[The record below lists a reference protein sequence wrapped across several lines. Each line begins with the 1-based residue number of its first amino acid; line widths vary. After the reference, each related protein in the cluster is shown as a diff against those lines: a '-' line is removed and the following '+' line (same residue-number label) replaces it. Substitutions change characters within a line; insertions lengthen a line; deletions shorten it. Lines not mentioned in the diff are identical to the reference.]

1 MNIDSV
7 NDENAPFNKTIS
19 ETLRIVNGLMKDP
32 FGKVN
37 KLLLAIIKYHNIEKI
52 SSKLNPFKINEQ
64 KRFKKMVKFLRD
76 VGKEKI
82 LERIEMF
89 KNQDPNLPDDILT
102 NILKSNSKN
111 HLKKQYLII

>member
-7 NDENAPFNKTIS
+7 NDENTPFNRTITES
-19 ETLRIVNGLMKDP
+19 MKIVEGVLRDP
-32 FGKVN
+32 LGNFN
-37 KLLLAIIKYHNIEKI
+37 PLKLPAKYR
-52 SSKLNPFKINEQ
+52 L
-64 KRFKKMVKFLRD
+64 RKMNNFLRG

-102 NILKSNSKN
+102 NILKSNSKIN
-111 HLKKQYLII
+111 IKYIQYLIIKQQNNLSRG

>member
-7 NDENAPFNKTIS
+7 NDENTPFNRTITES
-19 ETLRIVNGLMKDP
+19 MKIVEGVLRDP
-32 FGKVN
+32 FGN
-37 KLLLAIIKYHNIEKI
+37 INPLKLPAKYR
-52 SSKLNPFKINEQ
+52 L
-64 KRFKKMVKFLRD
+64 RKMIKFLRE

>member
-1 MNIDSV
+1 
-7 NDENAPFNKTIS
+7 
-19 ETLRIVNGLMKDP
+19 
-32 FGKVN
+32 
-37 KLLLAIIKYHNIEKI
+37 
-52 SSKLNPFKINEQ
+52 
-64 KRFKKMVKFLRD
+64 MVRFLRD

>member
-1 MNIDSV
+1 
-7 NDENAPFNKTIS
+7 
-19 ETLRIVNGLMKDP
+19 
-32 FGKVN
+32 
-37 KLLLAIIKYHNIEKI
+37 
-52 SSKLNPFKINEQ
+52 
-64 KRFKKMVKFLRD
+64 MVEFLRD

-111 HLKKQYLII
+111 LLKKHYLII